1 MTHSTSVEYKSRSKC
16 LTCSLSAER
25 KPWNSKIQLK
35 GLSDLCPV
43 TVLICLASMLCSEST
58 VTDVARTQWLVRWG
72 AIPVDVDMFFIMF
85 SSVLLPTGG
94 LQYHTSSFC
103 GCNFVDTSL
112 GRWNKACRQPGL
124 QVRIQVFK
132 EAFKG
137 FHRAALWIRN
147 LKHFTIGFVRVICQ
161 TTLMIFGCEVAA
173 KLIVTSPL
181 RCTPKN
187 QRKSKESPRLSLSD
201 LVAQ

>member
-72 AIPVDVDMFFIMF
+72 AIPADVDMFFIMF
-85 SSVLLPTGG
+85 SSVVLPTGE
-94 LQYHTSSFC
+94 LQYHSSSFC
-103 GCNFVDTSL
+103 GWNFVDTSL
-112 GRWNKACRQPGL
+112 GHWNKACRLGFRSL
-124 QVRIQVFK
+124 RELSRVFTGQRF
-132 EAFKG
+132 E
-137 FHRAALWIRN
+137 LETSN
-147 LKHFTIGFVRVICQ
+147 V
-161 TTLMIFGCEVAA
+161 FG
-173 KLIVTSPL
+173 
-181 RCTPKN
+181 
-187 QRKSKESPRLSLSD
+187 RLSHRLSTMVCCSEAV
-201 LVAQ
+201 LIIGRWLAGSL